1 MVVTPDDFQR
11 HVNEIIEGLEG
22 ITAIADDLLLTGA
35 GNTHEEALAD
45 HDRNLIALLQRFS
58 ERNFKLN
65 KDKFVFKQQKLKY
78 CGHILTSEG
87 ILPDPAKVEAIT
99 QMPIPRSKTEVRR
112 LLEMI
117 NHLDKC
123 LPQLCDVSEPLR
135 NLIKEQNQFI
145 WSKVYQDAFNKL
157 TQLIS
162 EPPLLRYYNLE
173 EEVTI
178 ETDAN
183 DYGLVTVLL
192 QAGRP
197 VAFASRTMTETER
210 RYSQIE
216 KECLALMFGCTRF
229 DHHLHGREKIT
240 AVTDHKPLETILAKS
255 INSAPK
261 RLQRMMLRLQKY
273 RLNIVYKK
281 GTQMYISDHLSRS
294 ALPNGRTQKKEIDDY
309 EVFTIH
315 AKELPVKEIEGTDP
329 NIFHNMTD
337 TTLQKVITATSKY
350 GNLMTLADVIAN

>member
-1 MVVTPDDFQR
+1 M
-11 HVNEIIEGLEG
+11 
-22 ITAIADDLLLTGA
+22 
-35 GNTHEEALAD
+35 
-45 HDRNLIALLQRFS
+45 
-58 ERNFKLN
+58 
-65 KDKFVFKQQKLKY
+65 
-78 CGHILTSEG
+78 TSEG

-99 QMPIPRSKTEVRR
+99 QMPRPRSKTEVRR
-112 LLEMI
+112 LLGMI
-117 NHLDKC
+117 NYPGKF
-123 LPQLCDVSEPLR
+123 LPQLSDVSEPLR
-135 NLIKEQNQFI
+135 NLTKEQNQFI
-145 WSKVYQDAFNKL
+145 WSKVHQDAFNKL

-162 EPPLLRYYNLE
+162 EPLLLRYYDLE

-178 ETDAN
+178 ETDAS
-183 DYGLVTVLL
+183 DYGLGAVLL

-216 KECLALMFGCTRF
+216 KECLALVFGCTRF
-229 DHHLHGREKIT
+229 DHYLHGREKIT

-294 ALPNGRTQKKEIDDY
+294 ALPNGQTQKKEIRDY

-315 AKELPVKEIEGTDP
+315 AELLMKEIKGTDP

-337 TTLQKVITATSKY
+337 ATLPKVATA
-350 GNLMTLADVIAN
+350 NLMTLAELIANGWLHFTSLT